1 MQFFQKKLHPSV
13 TFEQTVRHPIE
24 MDRSQFEHFGRE
36 IRPHLHAA
44 ARKVLSGVEDVDA
57 ESADVVQDTLLRLWT
72 ARSRL
77 DQYSSLEG
85 VAVITVR
92 RLAIS
97 RLRHL
102 KSCSTVPIDFA
113 DPEIYDTADD
123 LPDPLM
129 PELDAILSRLPVRQA
144 LVLRMRHMD
153 GLENNE
159 IAALTGISP
168 TNVRVLLSRARQN
181 LRNLFSQQL

>member
-1 MQFFQKKLHPSV
+1 
-13 TFEQTVRHPIE
+13 

-36 IRPHLHAA
+36 IRPHLHAT

-72 ARSRL
+72 ARNRF
-77 DQYSSLEG
+77 DQYSSPEG
-85 VAVITVR
+85 VAIVTVR

-102 KSCSTVPIDFA
+102 KTFSTVPLESA
-113 DPEIYDTADD
+113 DSEMYDTPDD

-129 PELDAILSRLPVRQA
+129 PKLDAILSQLPVRQA
-144 LVLRMRHMD
+144 LVLRMRHVD
-153 GLENNE
+153 GLENSE

-168 TNVRVLLSRARQN
+168 SNVRVLLSRARQN